1 VTRPG
6 PLLLM
11 AQVDDAPGE
20 LLGYVVA
27 ELGRMGARNVQLLST
42 VGKKGRPGYVLLVDI
57 EPEDE
62 AETAGLLAGE
72 LGVWGYRVLESRHKH
87 LEIRRYQTRLDL
99 QWADG
104 HGAFP
109 LRIKR
114 VLHDG
119 LFLRAKAD
127 HDDLVAIT
135 EELGKRPHRP
145 HLAVLKAAIE
155 TAVGSHEPGD
165 VLRVVL
171 DGPLSATG
179 G

>member
-1 VTRPG
+1 VTSAA

-20 LLGYVVA
+20 LLGYVVE
-27 ELGRMGARNVQLLST
+27 ELGRIGARNVQLLSSL
-42 VGKKGRPGYVLLVDI
+42 GKKGRPGYVLLVDI
-57 EPEDE
+57 DAEDE
-62 AETAGLLAGE
+62 AETAGLLAAD

-104 HGAFP
+104 RSTFP

-127 HDDLVAIT
+127 HDDIVAIA
-135 EELGKRPHRP
+135 EELGHRP
-145 HLAVLKAAIE
+145 QRPPLAVLKAAIE

-171 DGPLSATG
+171 DGRPPATAG
-179 G
+179 